1 MKSNGFYSLEFNSH
15 LKKITSDPVIIGS
28 LLVSLALMALT
39 GRYLFQEYIP
49 NNRIKI
55 IDQSYTKNLKK
66 TRNEIDY
73 LIKSTKFQLRAIA
86 EKQNVV
92 RLMRDSNNDRLDG
105 AELEAEGQ
113 IPNVENLFFI
123 DKNFLRHNEELSSP
137 ASAFVRDIKNDGKTR
152 AKAIRVSGEWK
163 LVLST
168 PLTFK
173 GKNVGQIFSRQ
184 TLSPLTDILTG
195 GDESQGT
202 ISLEQ
207 IEKNGSVTRLLTIGE
222 PNSPK
227 SGISNYRHNYL
238 LEFIGWRLTFDPS
251 EELENI
257 IAKSESPLWIIIWSV
272 IIIWLSSILAL
283 MRSRINRGSEEISIF
298 TRNSKDVSTIR
309 LPQSDLQR
317 KEQAIEGNHEHYKGP
332 KETTEKEDKSQTK
345 TEKDIKKFIEPED
358 PLETQHAD
366 EEYNKVLHD
375 VAKENSD
382 FILPDIVFRDY
393 DIRGLVENEITD
405 EFALR
410 LGKTLGSLVLRRG
423 NNAIYI
429 GRDGRHSSQNLS
441 EILCKGLLSTG
452 CNVINLGEIITPALN
467 FAIHY
472 SGQSSCGIM
481 VTGSHNPANF
491 NGFKIIVQGQV
502 LAGNMLQLLKPIMRS
517 QNFTEGRGEYFS
529 RLVIPQYVRQIFE
542 DIGLVRELKIVID
555 GANSVA
561 GPVAIDLFE
570 SLGCKVVPLYCEID
584 GSFPNHD
591 PNPSDEFNLIDLRAR
606 VKSEKAD
613 LGFAFDGDG
622 DRLVVITR
630 EGDICWPDRLLMLFS
645 QDILQ
650 QSPGASI
657 VFDVKCSNKLSA
669 LIRECNG
676 EPIMCKTGHVH
687 VRKALNEENA
697 ILGGEFSGHIFFN
710 DRRKGFDDGLYAA
723 ARLLQLLSTTYKS
736 LDVLLADF
744 DSCAYTGEILIPVE
758 ENSKFHLMRK
768 IEESCEFKG
777 ARVQRLDGLRV
788 EYPQGWGLIRAS
800 NTSGNLTLRFEA
812 DDHNILGYIKQ
823 TFKFKLAP
831 LIPNIE
837 EYL

>member
-1 MKSNGFYSLEFNSH
+1 MELNGFYSLEFNSH
-15 LKKITSDPVIIGS
+15 FKKIVSDPLIIAS
-28 LLVSLALMALT
+28 LSVSVAVMGFS

-49 NNRIKI
+49 NQRIEI
-55 IDQSYTKNLKK
+55 INQNYKKNLSK
-66 TRNEIDY
+66 TSSEIDY
-73 LIKSTKFQLRAIA
+73 IIKSKASQLRALA
-86 EKQNVV
+86 EKQNVAQ
-92 RLMRDSNNDRLDG
+92 LMTESDNAVIDA
-105 AELEAEGQ
+105 AELVAKGQVSSAEH
-113 IPNVENLFFI
+113 LFFI
-123 DKNFLRHNEELSSP
+123 DKNLTRRNEALSPS
-137 ASAFVRDIKNDGKTR
+137 ASSFARNIKNYRKPY
-152 AKAIRVSGEWK
+152 AKAIRVAGEWK
-163 LVLST
+163 LVLSS
-168 PLTFK
+168 PLISE
-173 GKNVGQIFSRQ
+173 GEHVGQIFLQ
-184 TLSPLTDILTG
+184 QALDPLNEILIG
-195 GDESQGT
+195 GDETQGT

-207 IEKNGSVTRLLTIGE
+207 IEENGSVTTLLIIGE
-222 PNSPK
+222 PILEK
-227 SGISNYRHNYL
+227 SGINNFSNTYG
-238 LEFIGWRLTFDPS
+238 LEFIAWRLKFDPS
-251 EELENI
+251 KELENVI
-257 IAKSESPLWIIIWSV
+257 SKNELPLWVIFWSV
-272 IIIWLSSILAL
+272 IIIWLGSLL
-283 MRSRINRGSEEISIF
+283 TLVRSRINRGSEAISIF
-298 TRNSKDVSTIR
+298 TRQSKDVGTIR
-309 LPQSDLQR
+309 LPQSTLQR
-317 KEQAIEGNHEHYKGP
+317 KEQTVKEDHEHDESP
-332 KETTEKEDKSQTK
+332 QETTAQEDKSQNK
-345 TEKDIKKFIEPED
+345 SEPHERI
-358 PLETQHAD
+358 PKESIQSHQKSNSD
-366 EEYNKVLHD
+366 EEYNKALHD
-375 VAKENSD
+375 LGGENAD
-382 FILPDIVFRDY
+382 FVLPNLVFRDY

-405 EFALR
+405 EFARR

-441 EILCKGLLSTG
+441 TIVCEGLLSTG
-452 CNVINLGEIITPALN
+452 CNVIDLGEIITPALN

-472 SGQSSCGIM
+472 SGQSSCGVM
-481 VTGSHNPANF
+481 VTASHNPATF

-502 LAGNMLQLLKPIMRS
+502 LAGSMLQLLKPIMNS

-542 DIGLVRELKIVID
+542 DIGVVRELKIVID

-570 SLGCKVVPLYCEID
+570 SLGCRVVPLYCEID

-591 PNPSDEFNLIDLRAR
+591 PNPSDEYNLLDLRAR
-606 VKSEKAD
+606 VKSEGAD

-622 DRLVVITR
+622 DRLVVISHQ
-630 EGDICWPDRLLMLFS
+630 GNICWPDKLLMLFS

-669 LIRECNG
+669 LIREYNG
-676 EPIMCKTGHVH
+676 EPIMCKTGHAH
-687 VRKALNEENA
+687 VRKALHEENA

-736 LDVLLADF
+736 LDALLAEF
-744 DSCAYTGEILIPVE
+744 ESCAYTGEILIPVE
-758 ENSKFHLMRK
+758 ENLKFQLMKK

-777 ARVQRLDGLRV
+777 ARVRRLDGLRV

-823 TFKFKLAP
+823 TFKYKLAP